1 MRIGLLTVSLLLASA
16 AFAREEDSPLTM
28 DEVSPKIEKPV
39 LIKPSEDIVKP
50 KLTTPPVE
58 AIKVKPPT
66 STDEAPKKKTISST
80 DETPKKKT
88 VSSTDEAPKKKTV
101 SSTDETAKKKTETV
115 PPIVSVSALA
125 ATATTPTATEAAV
138 SQRQQ
143 QSLIDNAEKIDSM
156 NRELLTQNQTMQ
168 LANEKLTQQVEL
180 LQNDRSSEYMRNGAF
195 FVVLGLFL
203 GWLLSNMPRQRK
215 KW

>member
-50 KLTTPPVE
+50 KLTPPPVE
-58 AIKVKPPT
+58 AIKVKPTTPL
-66 STDEAPKKKTISST
+66 
-80 DETPKKKT
+80 DETP
-88 VSSTDEAPKKKTV
+88 
-101 SSTDETAKKKTETV
+101 KKKTETV

-168 LANEKLTQQVEL
+168 LANEKLAQQVEL

>member
-66 STDEAPKKKTISST
+66 STDEAPKKKTVSST

-88 VSSTDEAPKKKTV
+88 T
-101 SSTDETAKKKTETV
+101 SSTDETPKKKTEAMPT
-115 PPIVSVSALA
+115 IVSVSALA

-168 LANEKLTQQVEL
+168 LANEKLAQQVEL